1 MNEYS
6 PFPQQLLARCRVFS
20 IGFALLAL
28 CIGAAALLGWIL
40 DNDLLKRVH
49 PTLVTMKANTSVC
62 LILVAVAVLLVNSRA
77 VSRNKQNVVYVFALV
92 VGLIGLITL
101 SEHSFGWNTGL
112 DQLLFHESLQEAGQS
127 FPGRMGVAASL
138 NFALLGIALSFV
150 NAKSRR
156 WFLVSNVAVLLVV

>member
-101 SEHSFGWNTGL
+101 SEHIQ
-112 DQLLFHESLQEAGQS
+112 D
-127 FPGRMGVAASL
+127 R
-138 NFALLGIALSFV
+138 
-150 NAKSRR
+150 KS
-156 WFLVSNVAVLLVV
+156 VV